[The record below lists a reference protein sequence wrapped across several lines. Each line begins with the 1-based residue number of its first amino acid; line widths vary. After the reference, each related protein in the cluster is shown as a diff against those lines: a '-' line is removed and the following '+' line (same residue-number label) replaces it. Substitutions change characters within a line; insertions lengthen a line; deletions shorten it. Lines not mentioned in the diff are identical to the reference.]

1 MQTDDPV
8 VLNTRPTFNPG
19 YVAQDVEERNTRAL
33 NQFPTFFNNPAHQHK
48 IQAVQ
53 AIVDQFFAV
62 KAGVYVNHRTGHD
75 RPFTV
80 VKVERPRF
88 PNNLSKAARDAG
100 FHAPLK
106 ALGVEVRF
114 AAGTNSYLIHIK

>member
-1 MQTDDPV
+1 MQVEETKV
-8 VLNTRPTFNPG
+8 IRSHPTFAPAF
-19 YVAQDVEERNTRAL
+19 VAMDVAERNARAL
-33 NQFPTFFNNPAHQHK
+33 EQFPSFFEDPAHQKK

-53 AIVDQFFAV
+53 AIVDGFFAV
-62 KAGVYVNHRTGHD
+62 KAGVYVNHRTGRD

-88 PNNLSKAARDAG
+88 PNNLPKSERDAR

-106 ALGVEVRF
+106 ALGVEVKF
-114 AAGTNSYLIHIK
+114 STGTNSYLIHIK

>member
-1 MQTDDPV
+1 M
-8 VLNTRPTFNPG
+8 
-19 YVAQDVEERNTRAL
+19 DVEERNTRAL
-33 NQFPTFFNNPAHQHK
+33 NQFPTFFNNPAHQQK

-53 AIVDQFFAV
+53 AIVDGFFAV

-88 PNNLSKAARDAG
+88 PNNLPKSERDAR

-106 ALGVEVRF
+106 ALGVTVKF
-114 AAGTNSYLIHIK
+114 ASGTNSYLIHIK